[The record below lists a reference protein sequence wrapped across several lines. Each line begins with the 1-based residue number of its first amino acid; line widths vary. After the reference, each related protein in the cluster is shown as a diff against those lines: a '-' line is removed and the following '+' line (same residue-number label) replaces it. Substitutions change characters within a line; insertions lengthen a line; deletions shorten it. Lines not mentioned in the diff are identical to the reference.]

1 MQFYRF
7 TPVLVC

>member
-7 TPVLVC
+7 CR